1 MTTAPN
7 TSQFTAEELAAGKE
21 LINQIKESTKR
32 KPHVKKDKI
41 KVSKQKMR
49 VRR

>member
-7 TSQFTAEELAAGKE
+7 TSQFTAEDLAAGRE
-21 LINQIKESTKR
+21 LINQIKEATKR
-32 KPHVKKDKI
+32 KPNVKKNKI
-41 KVSKQKMR
+41 KVSKQKVR